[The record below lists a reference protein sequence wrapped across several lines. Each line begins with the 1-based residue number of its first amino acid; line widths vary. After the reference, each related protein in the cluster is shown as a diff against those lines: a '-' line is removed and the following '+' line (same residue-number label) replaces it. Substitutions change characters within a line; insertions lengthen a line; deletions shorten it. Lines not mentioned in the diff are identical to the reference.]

1 MNRFITPLQSWW
13 QSISQR
19 EKRMVVVCSVF
30 ALVAV
35 VFWGVLQPMSEKST
49 QAKNRVLSEKQLVKW
64 VTDNA
69 DKIVALRQQGGVVR
83 TSEPLNQLITASTR
97 RFNVEL
103 GLALLF
109 LFPFRNREIK
119 RMEDSMRRGNSFAF
133 LCHDINEL
141 EHSRQVQLPRVSVVM
156 PLKGFGE
163 HNLHNWRSQVRL
175 LYARKYK
182 CVSSHFSF
190 DFFKKKICDC

>member
-69 DKIVALRQQGGVVR
+69 DKIVTLRQQGGVVR
-83 TSEPLNQLITASTR
+83 SSEPLNQLITASTR
-97 RFNVEL
+97 RFNIEL
-103 GLALLF
+103 
-109 LFPFRNREIK
+109 
-119 RMEDSMRRGNSFAF
+119 
-133 LCHDINEL
+133 
-141 EHSRQVQLPRVSVVM
+141 
-156 PLKGFGE
+156 
-163 HNLHNWRSQVRL
+163 VRL
-175 LYARKYK
+175 QPRGEMMQVWIQPLPFTKLVDWVAYLKETKGVDVEFMDVKRGQQAGVVEVQRLQLKRG
-182 CVSSHFSF
+182 
-190 DFFKKKICDC
+190 I

>member
-97 RFNVEL
+97 RFNIEL
-103 GLALLF
+103 
-109 LFPFRNREIK
+109 
-119 RMEDSMRRGNSFAF
+119 
-133 LCHDINEL
+133 
-141 EHSRQVQLPRVSVVM
+141 
-156 PLKGFGE
+156 
-163 HNLHNWRSQVRL
+163 VRL
-175 LYARKYK
+175 QPRGEMMQVWIQPLPFTKLVDWVAYLKETKGVDVEFMDVKRGQKPGVVEVQRLQLK
-182 CVSSHFSF
+182 RG
-190 DFFKKKICDC
+190 I